1 MTKPRTPNL
10 NPQDSDEEDSSEN
23 DGDGDDDNDEDSND
37 DDDLDDSFE
46 GIDAIIQGFPRYICD
61 LPHTPDLS
69 KMWNQQNLPPNSLD
83 STSKPNIES
92 EFVWGDGNH
101 QPQPPNSLANTTSNS
116 TVDEITRR
124 QCHVLNRQELIYFFT
139 TLPKSLGIVPQSRH
153 RGHICVGLVGF
164 PNVGKSSVINT
175 ILGVSKSSHGV
186 LRVGVSSTPGKTKH
200 FQTLDINDELMLCD
214 CPGLV
219 FPSFM
224 KSRGDMVC
232 AGILPINQMRDYVDP
247 ANIMATRIPQHLLE
261 AAYGI
266 HIRRELDIKDNPNRP
281 PTGSEFLSAY
291 CAVKGYITSGT
302 GRWDE
307 FRACKEV
314 LRDYNDGRILYVA
327 PPPPMIESKNS
338 YNVTMEAW
346 LRETESTM
354 SRREIVA
361 NRLARQKLQEID
373 QNINQPESEQT
384 EPDSSSQMVFGDGDV
399 MYEFDPN
406 DNFIENES
414 EITENTEEKIRREH
428 KRLKHWGKKN
438 RKLRDK
444 NPYDDEKG
452 VYIVHTTNRTGILK
466 GNEPTTNKPV
476 RTRRQDPHYGP
487 RHETSFIRAQPI
499 PAPPTSTT
507 TSSS

>member
-1 MTKPRTPNL
+1 
-10 NPQDSDEEDSSEN
+10 
-23 DGDGDDDNDEDSND
+23 
-37 DDDLDDSFE
+37 
-46 GIDAIIQGFPRYICD
+46 
-61 LPHTPDLS
+61 
-69 KMWNQQNLPPNSLD
+69 MWNHQNAPVKS
-83 STSKPNIES
+83 SKSSNKPTIQS

-101 QPQPPNSLANTTSNS
+101 ESKPPNSFSIRS
-116 TVDEITRR
+116 TKSSLDEIIQR
-124 QCHVLNRQELIYFFT
+124 QCHVLNRQELIYFLS

-327 PPPPMIESKNS
+327 PPPPMIETDNS
-338 YNVTMEAW
+338 FGISMEAW

-354 SRREIVA
+354 SRREVVA
-361 NRLARQKLQEID
+361 NRLAQQKLHDID
-373 QNINQPESEQT
+373 ENINQPDTSESL

-406 DNFIENES
+406 DHLIENES
-414 EITENTEEKIRREH
+414 ETTENTEEKIRREH

-444 NPYDDEKG
+444 NPYDEEKG
-452 VYIVHTTNRTGILK
+452 VYIVHTTNRTGILQ
-466 GNEPTTNKPV
+466 GNGPSNNKPI

-487 RHETSFIRAQPI
+487 RHETSFVRAQPI
-499 PAPPTSTT
+499 P
-507 TSSS
+507 TSSSFPSTSAT

>member
-1 MTKPRTPNL
+1 MDAPETPMTDSPSQPD
-10 NPQDSDEEDSSEN
+10 PQ
-23 DGDGDDDNDEDSND
+23 
-37 DDDLDDSFE
+37 
-46 GIDAIIQGFPRYICD
+46 
-61 LPHTPDLS
+61 
-69 KMWNQQNLPPNSLD
+69 
-83 STSKPNIES
+83 S
-92 EFVWGDGNH
+92 EFVWGDGEH
-101 QPQPPNSLANTTSNS
+101 ESKPNPDSYFGNAVNTSS
-116 TVDEITRR
+116 REEIIRR
-124 QCHVLNRQELIYFFT
+124 QCHVLTREELIYFFT
-139 TLPKSLGIVPQSRH
+139 KLPQSFGLVPQARH

-200 FQTLDINDELMLCD
+200 FQTLDINADLMLCD

-232 AGILPINQMRDYVDP
+232 AGILPINQMRDYADP
-247 ANIMATRIPQHLLE
+247 ANIIASRVPQHLLE

-266 HIRRELDIKDNPNRP
+266 HIRRELDIKENQTRP
-281 PTGSEFLSAY
+281 PTGSEFLVAF

-327 PPPPMIESKNS
+327 PPPPM
-338 YNVTMEAW
+338 MEPENTFGLDMSAW
-346 LRETESTM
+346 LKETEMTM
-354 SRREIVA
+354 SRREAVA
-361 NRLARQKLQEID
+361 NRLAQKKLLEID
-373 QNINQPESEQT
+373 ETIPEEPLHESE
-384 EPDSSSQMVFGDGDV
+384 SSTSQMVFGDGDM
-399 MYEFDPN
+399 MYEYDPS
-406 DNFIENES
+406 DVYAVNE
-414 EITENTEEKIRREH
+414 TDTTEEAGEEGEDVAKRDH

-444 NPYDDEKG
+444 NPYDEDKG
-452 VYIVHTTNRTGILK
+452 AYIVHTTNRTGILK
-466 GNEPTTNKPV
+466 GNMEPTNRKPV

-487 RHETSFIRAQPI
+487 SHETSFVRAQPI
-499 PAPPTSTT
+499 PSASQG
-507 TSSS
+507 